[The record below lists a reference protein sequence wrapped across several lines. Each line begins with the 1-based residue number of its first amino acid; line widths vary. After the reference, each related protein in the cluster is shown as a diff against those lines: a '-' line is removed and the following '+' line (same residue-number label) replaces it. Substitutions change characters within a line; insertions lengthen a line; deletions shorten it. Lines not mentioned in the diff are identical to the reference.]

1 MIRTTLIAIAIV
13 ATAATAIAGV
23 SVNFSAPNKV
33 AIEMNDVARTT
44 GPLVVEQCAVEDCS
58 DTPANS

>member
-13 ATAATAIAGV
+13 ATAATAIAGAT
-23 SVNFSAPNKV
+23 VNFSAPAKFN
-33 AIEMNDVARTT
+33 IELSDMPSTT
-44 GPLVVEQCAVEDCS
+44 GPLVVEKCAMEDCS

>member
-1 MIRTTLIAIAIV
+1 MIRTTLIAIAII

-23 SVNFSAPNKV
+23 SVNFSAPSKV
-33 AIEMNDVARTT
+33 AIEMNDVARTA